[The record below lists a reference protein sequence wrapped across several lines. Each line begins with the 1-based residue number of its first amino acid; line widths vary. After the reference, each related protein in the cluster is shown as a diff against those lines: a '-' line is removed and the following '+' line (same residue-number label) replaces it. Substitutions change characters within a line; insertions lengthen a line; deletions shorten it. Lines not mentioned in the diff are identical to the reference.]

1 MQQSRTIGNENPAV
15 LNKTLQAIFDSS
27 SDGIWVCDGKGIIL
41 DVNRT
46 AEMLNGVRAW
56 EVIGKPV
63 SYLEEKGLTYATV
76 TPEVIRTGR
85 RTSAMPYVKRTRKHL
100 LCTGTPVFD
109 EKGRLFLVVVNERDI
124 TELNAIREELQ
135 QSRMVTAKMS
145 EELAELTLLEN
156 DAGDVVAESE
166 EMQQVLKTALK
177 LARLEASSVLI
188 LGETGAGKG
197 LLAKF
202 IHRHGRRPGEPFVQL
217 NCAAL
222 PETLLEAEL
231 FGYEKGAF
239 TGARE
244 EGKAGLI
251 EMARGG
257 TLFLDEIGDL
267 PTAVQAKLL
276 RYLDDREVIRLGDT
290 RPRTIDC
297 TILSATNQALS
308 DQVAEGN
315 FRSDLFYRLNAFTVR
330 IPPLRER
337 PEDIFQLTHHYLE
350 KYNSQYGLQKRIGY
364 PGLEAMRTYP
374 FPGNVRELKNII
386 RNAVA
391 MSEETALDPVIQATL
406 AGGENVR
413 CAPPRSE
420 RESNP
425 LRYTEKTMPQALR
438 AVEKEIMQNA
448 LQHCGSLREMSA
460 VLGVSMATVF
470 RKMKKHDLS
479 F

>member
-1 MQQSRTIGNENPAV
+1 MHTTPGRIGKRDPAA
-15 LNKTLQAIFDSS
+15 LNRTLQAIFEAS
-27 SDGIWVCDGKGIIL
+27 SDGIWVCDGDGIIL

-46 AEMLNGVRAW
+46 AEKLNGIRAR
-56 EVIGKPV
+56 EVIGKPI

-85 RTSAMPYVKRTRKHL
+85 RVSVMPYVKRTGKHL

-109 EKGRLFLVVVNERDI
+109 DHGRLFLVVVNERDI

-145 EELAELTLLEN
+145 EELAELTLLETET
-156 DAGDVVAESE
+156 GDVVAESE

-177 LARLEASSVLI
+177 LSRLDASSVLI
-188 LGETGAGKG
+188 LGETGTGKG
-197 LLAKF
+197 MLAKF
-202 IHRHGRRPGEPFVQL
+202 IHRHGRRAGKPFVQL
-217 NCAAL
+217 NSAAL

-231 FGYEKGAF
+231 FGYERGAF

-244 EGKAGLI
+244 DGKAGLI

-267 PTAVQAKLL
+267 PLAVQAKLL
-276 RYLDDREVIRLGDT
+276 RYLDDREVIRLGGT
-290 RPRTIDC
+290 RPRKIDC
-297 TILSATNQALS
+297 TILSATHRDLS
-308 DQVAEGN
+308 EQVVGGD
-315 FRSDLFYRLNAFTVR
+315 FRSDLFYRLNAFTVV

-337 PEDIFQLTHHYLE
+337 PEDIFQLARHYMQ
-350 KYNSQYGLQKRIGY
+350 KFNSQYRVGKRIGY
-364 PGLEAMRTYP
+364 DGLEAMRTHP

-391 MSEETALDPVIQATL
+391 MSEDNLLDSVIRATL
-406 AGGENVR
+406 PGRPHGRREAQKANAAGLIG
-413 CAPPRSE
+413 
-420 RESNP
+420 
-425 LRYTEKTMPQALR
+425 KTLPQALQDI
-438 AVEKEIMQNA
+438 EKELLQNA
-448 LQHCGSLREMSA
+448 LQHCRSLKEMSNT
-460 VLGVSMATVF
+460 LGVSIATVF
-470 RKMKKHDLS
+470 RRMKKYDLS